1 MVNIMSR
8 QPSSSSEPI
17 MTKEQYE
24 MGMQMLSRWLKNIDV
39 KIVKGTGQVI
49 VTWYYDFEDEML
61 AKAFAEG
68 FKKTYGGK

>member
-1 MVNIMSR
+1 MGEGSK
-8 QPSSSSEPI
+8 PSEPI
-17 MTKEQYE
+17 MTREQYD
-24 MGMQMLSRWLKNIDV
+24 MGMQLLARWLKNIDV

-49 VTWYYDFEDEML
+49 VTWYYDFEDEAL

>member
-1 MVNIMSR
+1 MSG
-8 QPSSSSEPI
+8 QPPSSSEPI
-17 MTKEQYE
+17 MTREQYE

-49 VTWYYDFEDEML
+49 VTWYYDFEDEAL